1 MIEKVILGTAQ
12 LGLDYGIN
20 NYGKLSK
27 KESFR
32 ILDYAFDNK
41 IKFLDT
47 AESYGNSIEL
57 LASFFKKNPGKRF
70 GIFSKLDL
78 KDTRVIKNTKS
89 HLKSILAKMNLE
101 TIHGYMIHNFSD
113 LKKFPEVLDN
123 LIELKKIGLINN
135 VGVSLYKEEEIEDV
149 ISNYEV
155 DFIQIP
161 FNLLDN
167 QCEKIDIFKKIN
179 DKGVEIHA
187 RSIFLQGLFFK
198 PYDKYSNQL
207 KPLVKYMKIVDKIIR
222 ESNSNI
228 ETLAINYPLKKDYI
242 NKVIFGVHNL
252 RQFNKNIKIIN
263 SRHELDLD
271 KIDLINVKEKEL
283 LKPYN
288 WK

>member
-20 NYGKLSK
+20 NYGKLNT

-47 AESYGNSIEL
+47 AESYGNVIEL
-57 LASFFKKNPGKRF
+57 LASFFKQNPGKSFR
-70 GIFSKLDL
+70 IFSKLDL
-78 KDTRVIKNTKS
+78 KDPKTIKDTKS
-89 HLKSILAKMNLE
+89 HIKSVLARMNIE
-101 TIHGYMIHNFSD
+101 TIHGYMIHNYSE
-113 LKKFPEVLDN
+113 LKKFPEVFNN
-123 LIELKKIGLINN
+123 LIELKKSGLINN
-135 VGVSLYKEEEIEDV
+135 VGVSLYKKEEMEDV

-167 QCEKIDIFKKIN
+167 HYEKEDIFKKIN
-179 DKGVEIHA
+179 NKGVEVHA

-207 KPLVKYMKIVDKIIR
+207 KPLIKYMKVIDKIIK

-242 NKVIFGVHNL
+242 DKVIFGVHNL
-252 RQFNKNIKIIN
+252 NQFSKNIKIIN
-263 SRHELDLD
+263 SRHELNLN
-271 KIDLINVKEKEL
+271 KIDLINVEEKEL
-283 LKPYN
+283 LMPYN